1 MVTYLFSALLV
12 LSVSAALAS
21 SPGGHAQHHA
31 QPPDW
36 PAANRTVDEAGGWK
50 AYLRESAAAQSAAS
64 PADRS
69 SAFRGDRSAAQRA
82 AEARRFAQTVDGWID
97 SSLTAQPGLTQATQ
111 LLSREL
117 ARVRHLGQLSSGARS
132 TLSHAVGLARQ
143 VTDDAIAWAY
153 AQEHRARRRERED
166 LAEVQ
171 WELAQR
177 MHAVGNIPLLEERKA
192 RLHLLEAQAD
202 LHKAQARM
210 LSARESLLRHLRPA
224 GVWSEPAH
232 GADGL
237 VLPLPQSATPAGMG
251 AAAASEESATV
262 NRYARLLPAAQ
273 RVAVSQRARTASE
286 ATPYALRHAYAA
298 LVQAEDQLQL
308 ATARAQLLVDEGLA
322 VRSVISEEHLLAYN
336 GMLIGTPKLLKDRDA
351 AMAFELEAL
360 EAVRD
365 YWLARSRR
373 DHQQVVVLL
382 EEIFWGVRP

>member
-1 MVTYLFSALLV
+1 VITYLFSALLV
-12 LSVSAALAS
+12 LVSAAAWAS
-21 SPGGHAQHHA
+21 SPGGQTQHHA
-31 QPPDW
+31 QAPDW
-36 PAANRTVDEAGGWK
+36 PAANRAVDEAGGWK
-50 AYLRESAAAQSAAS
+50 AYLRESTAAQSAAS
-64 PADRS
+64 PGDRS

-97 SSLTAQPGLTQATQ
+97 SALLAQPGLTPATEM
-111 LLSREL
+111 LGREL
-117 ARVRHLGQLSSGARS
+117 ATVRHFGQLSSGARS
-132 TLSHAVGLARQ
+132 TLSQAVGLARQ

-210 LSARESLLRHLRPA
+210 LSARESLVRHLRPA
-224 GVWSEPAH
+224 GLWSEPVD

-237 VLPLPQSATPAGMG
+237 VLPLPQSATPG
-251 AAAASEESATV
+251 AAVAAEDGATV
-262 NRYARLLPAAQ
+262 NRFAKLLSAEQRAA
-273 RVAVSQRARTASE
+273 ASQRARAASN

-298 LVQAEDQLQL
+298 LVQAEDLLQL
-308 ATARAQLLVDEGLA
+308 ATARAQVLVDEGLT
-322 VRSVISEEHLLAYN
+322 VRIVISDEHLLAYN
-336 GMLIGTPKLLKDRDA
+336 GMLIGTPKLLKDRDS
-351 AMAFELEAL
+351 AMAFELEVL

-373 DHQQVVVLL
+373 DHQQVVALL

>member
-1 MVTYLFSALLV
+1 VVTHVFLALLA
-12 LSVSAALAS
+12 LPIAAAWAS
-21 SPGGHAQHHA
+21 SPGGPTQHHA
-31 QPPDW
+31 QSSDW
-36 PAANRTVDEAGGWK
+36 PAANRAVDEAGGWK
-50 AYLRESAAAQSAAS
+50 AYLRESAAAQSAA
-64 PADRS
+64 PPEARS
-69 SAFRGDRSAAQRA
+69 SAFRGDRSAGQRA

-97 SSLTAQPGLTQATQ
+97 AALFAQPGLTQATQ
-111 LLSREL
+111 MLGREL
-117 ARVRHLGQLSSGARS
+117 ATVQHLGQISTAARS
-132 TLSHAVGLARQ
+132 TLLHAVGLARQ
-143 VTDDAIAWAY
+143 VTDDAITWAY

-210 LSARESLLRHLRPA
+210 LAARESLARHLRPA
-224 GVWSEPAH
+224 GDWAEPAY
-232 GADGL
+232 GSDGL
-237 VLPLPQSATPAGMG
+237 VLPLPQAATPAGLG
-251 AAAASEESATV
+251 AAAAPEDRTAV
-262 NRYARLLPAAQ
+262 NRFARLLPAAQ
-273 RVAVSQRARTASE
+273 RGAVIQRARTASE
-286 ATPYALRHAYAA
+286 ATPYALRHVYAA
-298 LVQAEDQLQL
+298 LVQADDQLQL
-308 ATARAQLLVDEGLA
+308 ATARAQLLVDEGLT

-336 GMLIGTPKLLKDRDA
+336 GMLIGTPKLLKDRDS
-351 AMAFELEAL
+351 AMAFELEVL

>member
-1 MVTYLFSALLV
+1 VVTYLFSALLV
-12 LSVSAALAS
+12 LPVSAAWAS
-21 SPGGHAQHHA
+21 SPGGHTEHHA
-31 QPPDW
+31 QAPDW

-64 PADRS
+64 PDARS

-82 AEARRFAQTVDGWID
+82 AEARRFTQTVDGWID
-97 SSLTAQPGLTQATQ
+97 SALLAQPGLAQATQ

-117 ARVRHLGQLSSGARS
+117 ASVRHLGQLSTGARS
-132 TLSHAVGLARQ
+132 TLSQAVGLARQ

-210 LSARESLLRHLRPA
+210 LTVRESLVRHLRPA
-224 GVWSEPAH
+224 GLWSEPAH
-232 GADGL
+232 GVDGL
-237 VLPLPQSATPAGMG
+237 VLPLPQSATPAGMD
-251 AAAASEESATV
+251 AAAASEESAAV
-262 NRYARLLPAAQ
+262 NRFARLLPAAQ
-273 RVAVSQRARTASE
+273 RAAVGQRARAASE

-308 ATARAQLLVDEGLA
+308 ATARAQLLVDEGLS

-336 GMLIGTPKLLKDRDA
+336 GMLIGTPKLLKDRDS
-351 AMAFELEAL
+351 AMAFELEVL

-382 EEIFWGVRP
+382 EEIFWGVTP

>member
-1 MVTYLFSALLV
+1 VITYLFSALLV
-12 LSVSAALAS
+12 LVSAAAWAS

-31 QPPDW
+31 QAPDW
-36 PAANRTVDEAGGWK
+36 PAANRAVDEAGGWK
-50 AYLRESAAAQSAAS
+50 AYLRESTAAQSAAS
-64 PADRS
+64 PGDRS

-97 SSLTAQPGLTQATQ
+97 SALLAQPGLTPATEM
-111 LLSREL
+111 LGREL
-117 ARVRHLGQLSSGARS
+117 ATVRHFGQLSSGARS
-132 TLSHAVGLARQ
+132 TLSQAVGLARQ

-210 LSARESLLRHLRPA
+210 LSARESLVRHLRPA
-224 GVWSEPAH
+224 GLWSEPVD

-237 VLPLPQSATPAGMG
+237 VLPLPQSATPG
-251 AAAASEESATV
+251 AAVAAEDGATV
-262 NRYARLLPAAQ
+262 NRFAKLLSAEQRAA
-273 RVAVSQRARTASE
+273 ASQRARAASN

-298 LVQAEDQLQL
+298 LVQAEDLLQL
-308 ATARAQLLVDEGLA
+308 ATARAQVLVDEGLT
-322 VRSVISEEHLLAYN
+322 VRIVISDEHLLAYN
-336 GMLIGTPKLLKDRDA
+336 GMLIGTPKLLKDRDS
-351 AMAFELEAL
+351 AMAFELEVL

-373 DHQQVVVLL
+373 DHQQVVALL